1 MNRCPKCNRE
11 ITEAEFAHI
20 KASNRRWDH
29 EVDCLGYVKPRD
41 EHEHCDINSD
51 MVGLIRDITNAA
63 GYAGVPFL
71 DDAVKSIV
79 RDRDKARADLKRCQ
93 ENIEAG
99 IFVNATPDAEYPI
112 RILEGH
118 LAPNESTF
126 VTDNLA
132 GMAPTDPVLVEM
144 NKASAER
151 ATILRAAIAKLRG

>member
-1 MNRCPKCNRE
+1 MYGAPADAPKATCSTCGATYVDWEDYSGPAHSQGECLRE
-11 ITEAEFAHI
+11 LSKRVLTAEKEATDAQRQL
-20 KASNRRWDH
+20 RRLH
-29 EVDCLGYVKPRD
+29 
-41 EHEHCDINSD
+41 
-51 MVGLIRDITNAA
+51 
-63 GYAGVPFL
+63 
-71 DDAVKSIV
+71 
-79 RDRDKARADLKRCQ
+79 

-132 GMAPTDPVLVEM
+132 GMSPTDPVLVEM

-151 ATILRAAIAKLRG
+151 ATILRAAIAALRLRSNDPGDGK